1 MDATGGGF
9 GGGMNGVGGMGMRGD
24 TSFNGGG
31 GMGMGGGAG
40 AAPPPPSFSMRAP
53 AAVGAAHVAIQ
64 L

>member
-1 MDATGGGF
+1 
-9 GGGMNGVGGMGMRGD
+9 MNGVGGMGMMGD